1 MSADIDTWN
10 TRAAW
15 CLVHTDDLEARARAV
30 VDRWRM
36 LTRAIVTGR
45 RELYAAAH
53 QGLQDGPVADLVREH
68 REGCLVLAGAVGDGK
83 TTGAAWRCYTGTE
96 AVLWLEAPTVGGN
109 DAKAHRELLR
119 KLEDP
124 ALVVLDD
131 VGAPGS
137 TGQYEAPKVIE
148 VLRRLGGRSA
158 PSIVTTNL
166 PRTPQPVPK
175 GEQPS
180 PTFGDVYD
188 GEEHGRMVD
197 RLTMAPNRFVEL
209 PITAQSRRAT
219 AKPPPE
225 TDPPPVARA
234 RSFLTDLALCRIT
247 KIASVAFDVHADAV
261 RRVAGKLGIRSDDQ
275 LDAKVRAHDEARAG
289 VLALSAALA
298 DEHRAAG
305 GTT

>member
-1 MSADIDTWN
+1 MSTPIATWN
-10 TRAAW
+10 ARAAW
-15 CLVHTDDLEARARAV
+15 CVTHAEDLEKRARAR

-36 LTRAIVTGR
+36 LERAIRSGR
-45 RELYAAAH
+45 RELLAAAH
-53 QGLQDGPVADLVREH
+53 QGLQDGPVADLVRAH
-68 REGCLVLAGAVGDGK
+68 REGCLVLASGVGDGK
-83 TTGAAWRCYTGTE
+83 TTGAAWRCYDGDE
-96 AVLWLEAPTVGGN
+96 DVLWLEAPAVGFA
-109 DAKAHRELLR
+109 DTKALR
-119 KLEDP
+119 DTLRRIDDHG
-124 ALVVLDD
+124 LVVLDD

-137 TGQYEAPKVIE
+137 TGQFEAPKVIE
-148 VLRRLGGRSA
+148 VLRRLAGRTR

-166 PRTPQPVPK
+166 DRDALGT
-175 GEQPS
+175 
-180 PTFGDVYD
+180 VYD